1 MAANP
6 THPLCIDCDGTLIRT
21 DLLHESLI
29 ALLKTQPLQIL
40 LLPLWLLRGKAHVK
54 QQIAQ
59 RVQLDART
67 LPYNEAVLE
76 RIREARA
83 QGRTTVLATASTHE
97 QAEAVQAHLQLFDRI
112 EASSPELNLSGE
124 HKAKRLADLYGQ
136 RGFDYA
142 GNSAADIPVWQQ
154 SAGAIVV
161 EASGAVQRAASAS
174 APVIATIERPR
185 RSLKVYVKAIRA
197 HQWLKNLLV
206 FVPLMASHRFTDGDA
221 LVASVLAFFA
231 FGFSASAVYIVNDL
245 LDLPSDRQHRRKRH
259 RPFASGVLP
268 VSHGLA
274 MLPVLL
280 IGAFVIASFLPVAF
294 ALTLVVYLLITNAY
308 TFWLKNRVVVDV
320 LVLALLY
327 TSRLVAG
334 ATATGIVLSFWL
346 LSFSIFLFFSLAIVK
361 RYAELI
367 VARDANKQ
375 ELPGRGYVVADIPV
389 MLSVGVSC
397 GTMSVLV
404 LALYINSPEVEAQYA
419 NKSLLWVG
427 LPLAL
432 YWICRVW
439 MKTHRGQMHDDP
451 VVFAARDWQS
461 WLVIA
466 IAVLAAS
473 VAWLRT

>member
-1 MAANP
+1 MAAAP

-29 ALLKTQPLQIL
+29 ALIKKQPLQAL
-40 LLPLWLLRGKAHVK
+40 RLPLWLLRGKAHLK

-83 QGRTTVLATASTHE
+83 QGRTTVLATASTHA

-112 EASSPELNLSGE
+112 EASSPELNLAGAR
-124 HKAKRLADLYGQ
+124 KAQRLTDLYGP

-154 SAGAIVV
+154 AAGAIVV

-174 APVIATIERPR
+174 APVIATIDRPR

-206 FVPLMASHRFTDGDA
+206 FVPLLAAHRLTDMPA
-221 LVASVLAFFA
+221 LWASVMAFLAF
-231 FGFSASAVYIVNDL
+231 GLSASAVYVINDL
-245 LDLPSDRQHRRKRH
+245 FDLAADRQHRRKRH

-268 VSHGLA
+268 VSQGLV
-274 MLPVLL
+274 MVPLL
-280 IGAFVIASFLPVAF
+280 LLAAAAIASFLPVAF

-308 TFWLKNRVVVDV
+308 TFFLKNRVVVDV

-327 TSRLVAG
+327 TSRLIAG
-334 ATATGIVLSFWL
+334 ATATGVVLSFWL
-346 LSFSIFLFFSLAIVK
+346 MSFSIFLFFSLATVK

-367 VARDANKQ
+367 VARDANRQ

-389 MLSVGVSC
+389 LMNFGVSC
-397 GTMSVLV
+397 GTLSVLV
-404 LALYINSPEVEAQYA
+404 LALYINSPEVTEQYA
-419 NKSLLWVG
+419 NRNLLWIG

-461 WLVIA
+461 WLIIA
-466 IAVLAAS
+466 LAVAAAS
-473 VAWLRT
+473 LAWL